1 VRSVRRRSRPLVGD
15 RRLFAAATFF
25 LAFAVR
31 MLWTVRVQSPFAAIY
46 SDMGGYVTRAE
57 HLLAGTTPGEP
68 RILAIWPWGTH
79 VIVAVELLL
88 FGKKHAIAIDVLH
101 SFVGAIPAGCAALL
115 TARFTRSRAAVAAAG
130 FGVALWHPLVVYAG
144 FFSSEIWFAAA
155 ASMMTLLFA
164 RACEGRRGAL
174 AAGIATAIAFCVRPQ
189 MVLTVGLV
197 VIAFVLFRPARLS
210 RAKWA
215 AFLLPL
221 VLAVS
226 FSAWRMHHL
235 TGKWGLIASYEPVQR
250 LFGETNVRR
259 IDATWTAPDG
269 ARWGWWFAP
278 HTRPRGGQAEAVRFE
293 GFVTDTEILAALRKE
308 RTKNV
313 PLLQRIARMGEN
325 LSFLMVNDLP
335 WPEDDF
341 KQPPF
346 RPKLQQIFSKLGIGL
361 VVLATLG
368 LAFLRRHRPAA
379 IVIYAHVAALLV
391 SGSIYLPEVRYR
403 IPYDPLLF
411 VVAFAGVAEAAASVR
426 RNRAQRAMS
435 AVTTEA
441 SAVQTTSAPRRTRM
455 SSAAHR
461 SMSAIGWS
469 AFCRSVFG
477 ARAWRRDGA
486 GGGSRGG
493 GGRSVGRDS

>member
-1 VRSVRRRSRPLVGD
+1 MRRRNRPLVRE

-31 MLWTVRVQSPFAAIY
+31 VLWTVRVQSPFDAVY
-46 SDMGGYVTRAE
+46 SDMGGYVMRAE

-79 VIVAVELLL
+79 AIVALELLF
-88 FGKKHAIAIDVLH
+88 FGKKHVLAIELLH
-101 SFVGAIPAGCAALL
+101 SLVGAIPAACATLL
-115 TARFTRSRAAVAAAG
+115 AARFTRSRVAVVLTG
-130 FGVALWHPLVVYAG
+130 FFVALWHPLLVYAA

-155 ASMMTLLFA
+155 AALMTLLFA

-174 AAGIATAIAFCVRPQ
+174 GAGIATAIAFCVRPQ
-189 MVLTVGLV
+189 MVLTCGLV
-197 VIAFVLFRPARLS
+197 VAAMVLLKPARLS

-221 VLAVS
+221 VMAVS

-259 IDATWTAPDG
+259 IDASWTAPDG
-269 ARWGWWFAP
+269 GRWAWWFAP
-278 HTRPRGGQAEAVRFE
+278 HTRPRGGKPESVRFE
-293 GFVTDTEILAALRKE
+293 GFVTDPEILGKLRTD

-313 PLLQRIARMGEN
+313 PLVRRIERMGEN
-325 LSFLMVNDLP
+325 LSFLVVNDLP

-341 KQPPF
+341 KKPPF
-346 RPKLQQIFSKLGIGL
+346 RPMLQQLFSNLGVGL
-361 VVLATLG
+361 AVLAAFG

-411 VVAFAGVAEAAASVR
+411 VVAFAGVAEAFARIREAR
-426 RNRAQRAMS
+426 ARAQ
-435 AVTTEA
+435 
-441 SAVQTTSAPRRTRM
+441 
-455 SSAAHR
+455 SSAKTA
-461 SMSAIGWS
+461 
-469 AFCRSVFG
+469 
-477 ARAWRRDGA
+477 
-486 GGGSRGG
+486 
-493 GGRSVGRDS
+493 